1 MLSKEKKSKII
12 GKTSLHAKD
21 TGSAAV
27 QVGLLTERI
36 NNLSDHLKKNNKDK
50 HSRRGLLKM
59 VVQRKKM
66 LDYLKSTQEDVYLK
80 ITKELK
86 LKQK

>member
-12 GKTSLHAKD
+12 KKAALHKKD

-27 QVGLLTERI
+27 QVSILTERI
-36 NNLSDHLKKNNKDK
+36 NKLSDHLKKNTKDK

-59 VVQRKKM
+59 VVRRRKM
-66 LDYLKSTQEDVYLK
+66 LDYLKHTSEEVYAK
-80 ITKELK
+80 VTKELK

>member
-1 MLSKEKKSKII
+1 MLNKETKKKII
-12 GKTSLHAKD
+12 EKVATHKSD

-27 QVGLLTERI
+27 QVSLLTERI
-36 NNLSDHLKKNNKDK
+36 ERLSGHLKSNSKDK

-59 VVQRKKM
+59 VVRRRKM
-66 LDYLKSTQEDVYLK
+66 LDYLKHTNEDLYGK
-80 ITKELK
+80 ITKSLK